1 MFTGRK
7 LICPLF
13 LVLTLAALGCHAQT
27 PAQSGQGLS
36 PELTRR
42 VEVLIRA
49 KTSVPPNY
57 DIHISPRTKSE
68 VPGFDEII
76 VTFTTEGQASK
87 PIRFLLSQDNKT
99 LAQFTKYDISQDP
112 KGLVS
117 GANRPARG
125 GPANAPVLIVGFDDL
140 ECPYCAKMHAQLF
153 PALTE
158 RYKDQVRI
166 VYRDFPLD
174 QHPWAMRAAI
184 NANCLAAQSPT
195 GYWSLVDY
203 IHSHASTLGGE
214 EKSLAK
220 ANDTL
225 DTLTRDEA
233 KRQNVDLA
241 ALNACIAKQDDSAVK
256 ASVKE
261 AEALGVDSTPA
272 LFINGAKLEG
282 AVPLEYVYKMIDN
295 ALTASGQT
303 PPPPPVPSPSQ
314 TPQTAPPAKPGS

>member
-1 MFTGRK
+1 VFIGRK

-112 KGLVS
+112 KALVS
-117 GANRPARG
+117 GSNRPARG

-195 GYWSLVDY
+195 GYWNLVDY

>member
-1 MFTGRK
+1 MFIGRK

-117 GANRPARG
+117 GSNRPARG

-195 GYWSLVDY
+195 GYWNLVDY

>member
-1 MFTGRK
+1 MFIGRK
-7 LICPLF
+7 LIRPFLF
-13 LVLTLAALGCHAQT
+13 ALAMAAIGCHAQT
-27 PAQSGQGLS
+27 PAPDAQKLS
-36 PELTRR
+36 PEMTRR

-49 KTSVPPNY
+49 RTNVPPNY
-57 DIHISPRTKSE
+57 DIHISPKTKSE
-68 VPGFDEII
+68 VPGYDEIV

-87 PIRFLLSQDNKT
+87 PIRFLLSQDGKT

-112 KGLVS
+112 RELVS
-117 GANRPARG
+117 GSNRPARG

-140 ECPYCAKMHAQLF
+140 ECPYCARMHAQLF
-153 PALTE
+153 PALLE

-184 NANCLAAQSPT
+184 NANCLGAQSTT
-195 GYWSLVDY
+195 GYWNLVDY
-203 IHSHASTLGGE
+203 IHSHASTLGGD

-233 KRQNVDLA
+233 KRQNVDIT

-303 PPPPPVPSPSQ
+303 PPPPPVPSP
-314 TPQTAPPAKPGS
+314 TPAPATAPPAKPGS

>member
-1 MFTGRK
+1 MFIGRK

-49 KTSVPPNY
+49 KTNVPPNY

-140 ECPYCAKMHAQLF
+140 ECPFCAKMHAQLF

-195 GYWSLVDY
+195 GYWNLVDY

>member
-1 MFTGRK
+1 M
-7 LICPLF
+7 
-13 LVLTLAALGCHAQT
+13 AALGCHAQT

-36 PELTRR
+36 PEMTRR

-49 KTSVPPNY
+49 KTNVPPNY
-57 DIHISPRTKSE
+57 DIHISPRTKSD
-68 VPGFDEII
+68 VPGYDEII

-87 PIRFLLSQDNKT
+87 PIRFLLSQDGKT

-112 KGLVS
+112 KEMVS

-140 ECPYCAKMHAQLF
+140 ECPYCARMHAQLF

-184 NANCLAAQSPT
+184 NANCLGSQSTT
-195 GYWSLVDY
+195 GYWNLVDY
-203 IHSHASTLGGE
+203 IHSHASVLGGD

-233 KRQNVDLA
+233 KRQKVDLA

-303 PPPPPVPSPSQ
+303 PPPPPVPSPNP